1 MRVMKRFAA
10 GMLAV
15 AVLAI
20 PATADAK
27 PKVKVLGWTT
37 QAGSSAPQVRNKK
50 TITQCLDMGTGQ
62 RTLNA
67 IVTGKGISKGTKVGI
82 GIWGGPVNAGFSE
95 EPSDA
100 DVKKSGFKWPVDS
113 TEGYS
118 TSYGFSFAAG
128 PFGPINIDG
137 AWHAKVLVKGK
148 QVAKGQVTVACG

>member
-1 MRVMKRFAA
+1 
-10 GMLAV
+10 MLAI
-15 AVLAI
+15 AILAI

-82 GIWGGPVNAGFSE
+82 GIWGGPPNAGFSE

-100 DVKKSGFKWPVDS
+100 DVKKSAFKWPVDS

-118 TSYGFSFAAG
+118 TSYGFSVAAG

-137 AWHAKVLVKGK
+137 EWNAKVLVKGK